1 MSTTVETNN
10 SKTSL
15 ITAYQ
20 QHAAD
25 TGSPEVQIA
34 LLSSRISHLTGHFQ
48 KHPKDHHSRRGLL
61 KMVSQRRQLLDYLK
75 RTAHER
81 YVSVIDRLG
90 LRK

>member
-1 MSTTVETNN
+1 MSTNVETNN
-10 SKTSL
+10 SKNSI

-20 QHAAD
+20 KHAAD

-34 LLSSRISHLTGHFQ
+34 LLSSRISYLTEHFQ

-75 RTAHER
+75 RTEHER